1 MARASEELKTKL
13 RNEYISLTNSARNIE
28 KHLDNSDFIA
38 IISQEEL
45 EMLNKKKNALEN
57 LIDVVVEQCIYY
69 KILPEDDNNTVI

>member
-1 MARASEELKTKL
+1 MARAGEELKAKL

-45 EMLNKKKNALEN
+45 EMLDKKKNALEN